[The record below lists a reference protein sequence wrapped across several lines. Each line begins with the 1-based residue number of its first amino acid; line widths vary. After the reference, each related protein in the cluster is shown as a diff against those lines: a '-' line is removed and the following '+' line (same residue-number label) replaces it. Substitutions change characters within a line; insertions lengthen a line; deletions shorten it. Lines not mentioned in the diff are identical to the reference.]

1 MPSKRKRYRRKSNAN
16 AHKVSISSLQARITK
31 WQNQIKQ
38 LSILRDDLLQEAEEF
53 EVLRKEISEATKGC
67 YKYRDEIWQLI
78 RDSKNYK
85 FGSRLLNRKIIYI
98 GSEPNNLDLLKP
110 EIKERVS
117 QLHSL
122 NEHCKQV
129 IDEKYSGNSKEV
141 VFSLNRAK
149 VTFNS
154 NSYSWDHSRA
164 IELVK
169 KRIAELQSK
178 VDLDLPVL
186 EHRKEQ
192 KNSEEQK
199 TRAVVAAF
207 YGKTRVEG
215 ARLKRQL
222 RITENCPYCGGSLTD
237 DCQAD
242 HIYPVSKGGLS
253 TVENMVFVCLDCN
266 QKKTSLTLN
275 QFIKKYSFDRRK
287 IEERLS
293 ILDKDF

>member
-1 MPSKRKRYRRKSNAN
+1 MPSKRKRYHRKNNAN

-38 LSILRDDLLQEAEEF
+38 LSILRDNLLQEAEEF
-53 EVLRKEISEATKGC
+53 EVLRKEISEARKGC
-67 YKYRDEIWQLI
+67 YKYRDEVWQLI

-85 FGSRLLNRKIIYI
+85 FSSRLLNRKIIYI

-122 NEHCKQV
+122 NEQCKQV

-141 VFSLNRAK
+141 VVSLNRAK
-149 VTFNS
+149 AIFNS

-169 KRIAELQSK
+169 QRMGELQDK

-186 EHRKEQ
+186 KYRKEQ

-222 RITENCPYCGGSLTD
+222 RITENCPYCGGLLTK

-266 QKKTSLTLN
+266 QKKTNLTLS
-275 QFIKKYSFDRRK
+275 QFIKKYSFDRRA
-287 IEERLS
+287 IEERLNV
-293 ILDKDF
+293 LEKDF